1 MPCNCNCRHSC
12 KANCRRGY
20 SSYPPRPCPP
30 QPCPPSCPTGP
41 QGLQGV
47 TGPQGPQGLQGVT
60 GPQGPQGLQG
70 VTGPQGP
77 QGLQGVTGP
86 QGPQGLQGVTGPQGI
101 QGLQGVTGP
110 QGIQGVT
117 GPQGVQGMTG
127 PQGVQGATGPQGVQ
141 GVTGPQG
148 PGGVNYVGSYRFGA
162 RNSDS
167 LVLSTGI
174 NTFPYSLDATWPD
187 TTGQNVWV
195 GIDSDGATM
204 IPIAVYLTNTSLSTG
219 TVAVHEISTT
229 TFTDPKTLLVPILA
243 ASSTVA
249 AGYQDWQVMNVD
261 GSLLS
266 SGAGRYE
273 IMFTSPDNDN
283 LNIWAIIPA

>member
-20 SSYPPRPCPP
+20 SPYPPRPCPP

-41 QGLQGV
+41 QGV
-47 TGPQGPQGLQGVT
+47 TGPQGLQGVT
-60 GPQGPQGLQG
+60 GPQGLQG
-70 VTGPQGP
+70 VTGP

-86 QGPQGLQGVTGPQGI
+86 QGIQGVTGPQGIQGIQGVTGPQGI

-117 GPQGVQGMTG
+117 GPQGI
-127 PQGVQGATGPQGVQ
+127 Q

-204 IPIAVYLTNTSLSTG
+204 IPIAVYLTNSSLSTG

-229 TFTDPKTLLVPILA
+229 TFANPKTLLVPILA